1 MKMNNRCEHK
11 GHVYTSIKKYFT
23 FAKTNIFDVY
33 AKFAL
38 KWQTLIGINTLT

>member
-1 MKMNNRCEHK
+1 MN
-11 GHVYTSIKKYFT
+11 TKKYFT

-38 KWQTLIGINTLT
+38 KWRTLIGINTLALAPNTTKT